1 MNNQRVD
8 HHFMLTDNWEVQA
21 INNEDNISKISWLYT
36 QDIQTLYQTRKAS
49 EVLQD
54 IASKMAQ
61 WQANLWGPLV
71 CTVPCQWIHEQP

>member
-61 WQANLWGPLV
+61 WQANL
-71 CTVPCQWIHEQP
+71 